1 MRAATIK
8 ATAIMCVL
16 AMALSIG
23 FAGRASQFSGKSKAT
38 PKTAETTRPDDT
50 VVPGDQM
57 AHSSKTINRKVMDT
71 SMARVNGDRS
81 PISVK
86 ETMEKDVKV
95 YRTRDVTF
103 IDTKTS
109 RRASDEVTIPSM
121 SQDEFQKIL
130 KRYQKGMDQ
139 PIITKRSPVTVSAD
153 TVSLDDINKYS
164 DSAESVDEEGI
175 PVVPAG
181 GEETKP

>member
-8 ATAIMCVL
+8 ATAILGLL
-16 AMALSIG
+16 AMTASIG
-23 FAGRASQFSGKSKAT
+23 FAGRVTQFSRKSKAT
-38 PKTAETTRPDDT
+38 PKTSETTRPDGT
-50 VVPGDQM
+50 VVPGDQLV
-57 AHSSKTINRKVMDT
+57 HSSRTINRKVMDT

-86 ETMEKDVKV
+86 ETMAKDVKV
-95 YRTRDVTF
+95 YRTREVTF

-109 RRASDEVTIPSM
+109 RRASDEVTVPRM
-121 SQDEFQKIL
+121 SNEEFQSIL

-139 PIITKRSPVTVSAD
+139 PIITKKSPIVAGAD

-164 DSAESVDEEGI
+164 DSAESIAKESI